1 MDKNK
6 LYDVKNSSSTF
17 HKIMRKYNKRKKER
31 ILSNKGYIV
40 HAIEEKRQILQLEE
54 KDDMYIYKET
64 KNNANMNELLLNLY
78 GNKSKNR
85 YYDISKFVSPIKLE
99 RNLFF
104 PLGNKDDKNNEDKDD
119 LTGRFINKKGMMK
132 LPLIF
137 KNLILNKKNENK
149 NTNILKQ
156 RNAKSLESRNI
167 LKLLSNK
174 SEKND
179 ENKKEKFEEG
189 ALKLN
194 LSSKNKIKSKNIS
207 RNNENNIFPYSQPT
221 SKSNKNILFT
231 QYPKNLTIKEYT
243 SKEIKTNKDNN
254 MNNIIK
260 RIKNELSLNDDYIS
274 GLTHFKEQLTEEE
287 KQKRKYFN
295 MNDYGCKD
303 FKEKY
308 NYLTRKYFN
317 IKK

>member
-1 MDKNK
+1 MDKDK

-64 KNNANMNELLLNLY
+64 KNNANMNELLLSLY

-194 LSSKNKIKSKNIS
+194 LSSKNKIKNKNIG
-207 RNNENNIFPYSQPT
+207 RNTENNVFPYSQPT

-231 QYPKNLTIKEYT
+231 QYPKNLTIKGYT

-274 GLTHFKEQLTEEE
+274 GLTHFKEQLIEEE